1 MARYKLFT
9 NGIDRVIVISTY
21 AGKAIKGIAK
31 CDPKDRFDPYMG
43 EKLAR
48 ARCDLK
54 IARKRHERACAEYK
68 KALEAAA
75 KAHARLEDM
84 EKYVSD
90 SSIELSKARKDLDK
104 ILEEL

>member
-1 MARYKLFT
+1 MRYKTFT
-9 NGIDRVIVISTY
+9 DDVAKIIVMSTY
-21 AGKAIKGIAK
+21 AGKPVRGVAK
-31 CDPKDRFDPYMG
+31 CDPRDNFDI
-43 EKLAR
+43 EKGRELAK

-75 KAHARLEDM
+75 KAHERLENM
-84 EKYVSD
+84 EQYVSD
-90 SSIELSKARKDLDK
+90 SSINLSKARHQLDK

>member
-9 NGIDRVIVISTY
+9 DGAGKVIVISSY
-21 AGKAIKGIAK
+21 AGKVIKGIAK
-31 CDPKDRFDPYMG
+31 CDPKDLFNPVLG

-54 IARKRHERACAEYK
+54 IARKRHERACVKYK
-68 KALEAAA
+68 EAQELAD
-75 KAHARLEDM
+75 KAHKRLIDM
-84 EKYVSD
+84 ADYVEN
-90 SSIELSKARKDLDK
+90 SSKELSKARRDLDK